1 MKEYYYVI
9 FNGTK
14 HAPQHLTEHFFDARV
29 PTDVRYF
36 NQKARDEVGWAERQG
51 AKRINVFVNSSIPAA
66 ALAAVVNACRD
77 AGMPLKLWH
86 YNENSGD
93 YVPQNVGSQEFPIW
107 ERSKKYGTKMEQSTY
122 KYLASYSRSKKMTD
136 KEARD
141 YISEEFGF
149 SPEKIIIF
157 RSAEVYNTAKDHMPK
172 IAESYERVPVW
183 CYPDRNYVHFSVCGK
198 MYEVINGVL
207 HKYEIRIGE

>member
-1 MKEYYYVI
+1 MREDACYEI
-9 FNGTK
+9 FAGSK
-14 HAPQHLTEHFFDARV
+14 KDLQLDGSFFETRT

-36 NQKARDEVGWAERQG
+36 AQRAQDEVGWAERQG
-51 AKRINVFVNSSIPAA
+51 AKRINVFINSAVPAA

-86 YNENSGD
+86 YDKYSGD
-93 YVPQNVGSQEFPIW
+93 YVPQNVGQQKMPIW
-107 ERSKKYGTKMEQSTY
+107 ERSKKYGTRMEQSTY
-122 KYLASYSRSKKMTD
+122 EYLASYSRSKKMTD

-141 YISEEFGF
+141 YISGEFGF

-157 RSAEVYNTAKDHMPK
+157 RSAEVYITAKDRMPK
-172 IAESYERVPVW
+172 KAESYERVPVW